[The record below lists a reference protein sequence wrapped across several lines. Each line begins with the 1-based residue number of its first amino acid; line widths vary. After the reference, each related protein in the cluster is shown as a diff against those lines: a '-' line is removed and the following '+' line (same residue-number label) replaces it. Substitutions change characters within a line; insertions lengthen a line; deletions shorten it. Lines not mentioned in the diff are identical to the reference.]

1 MYSSK
6 GLCFFLRLL
15 FLVLLIYAEIEL
27 KSIHMRLWCASH
39 LIHLFV
45 ISLFYILHFMLVV
58 SCLFIILNANAMKFK
73 YLREKNRTL
82 EEMSQLE
89 AVNILRQTWNKS
101 PWSIRLFVS
110 NPISNTPL
118 TYISL
123 KFNKLLRFYCFDRAR
138 VQRVHSFMYD
148 IIYCSKAIVP

>member
-1 MYSSK
+1 MQIKKRIYQCISS
-6 GLCFFLRLL
+6 GPLCIVLKVFVFFFVFYFYYFIL
-15 FLVLLIYAEIEL
+15 LLIYAKIEL
-27 KSIHMRLWCASH
+27 KCIHMRLWCASH

-82 EEMSQLE
+82 EEMAQLE
-89 AVNILRQTWNKS
+89 AVNILRQTWSKS

-118 TYISL
+118 TYIFL
-123 KFNKLLRFYCFDRAR
+123 KI
-138 VQRVHSFMYD
+138 Q
-148 IIYCSKAIVP
+148 